1 MTVRTELDFPQ
12 IIQSVYDPD
21 NEALNVN
28 AEITANISGPQEVI
42 ISSIDDNITIGDAS
56 GNLATVT
63 NGALNVNAQV
73 TVPGTITTTEAGLSN
88 FQTSQYIIGTSIV
101 QITPSPLANRSS
113 LSLRVTATSS
123 DAIFIGNNSSLT
135 LSNGYP
141 LHDGDTLQMDLTPA
155 NTIYAIATSAGQV
168 LYVLEIA

>member
-1 MTVRTELDFPQ
+1 MTTQLDFPQ

-21 NEALNVN
+21 NLALRVD
-28 AEITANISGPQEVI
+28 AEVTANFSGPQEVI
-42 ISSIDDNITIGDAS
+42 ISSTDDNITIGDAT

-73 TVPGTITTTEAGLSN
+73 TIPGSITTTEAGLSN
-88 FQTSQYIIGTSIV
+88 FQTSQYTIGTSVI
-101 QITPSPLANRSS
+101 QITPTPLANRSS
-113 LSLRVTATSS
+113 ISMRVTATSS

-135 LSNGYP
+135 LLNGYP
-141 LHDGDTLQMDLTPA
+141 LHDGDTLQMDLTPT

-168 LYVLEIA
+168 LYILEIA